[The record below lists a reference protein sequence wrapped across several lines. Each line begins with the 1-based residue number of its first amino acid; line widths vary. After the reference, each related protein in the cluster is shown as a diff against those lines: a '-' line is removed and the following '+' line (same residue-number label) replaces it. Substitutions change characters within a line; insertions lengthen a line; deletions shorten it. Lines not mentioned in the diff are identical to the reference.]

1 MPLCYQKHVN
11 AECNIGIWEINEPL
25 SELLGIAGISENE
38 TNWSNLYHQQRKKE
52 FLVKRIVLQHLLK
65 EKSITIMY
73 DESGKPFLSE
83 SPVHIS
89 ISHTKK
95 YVGAITHTSKTVG
108 IDIEVVTPRIEKISS
123 RFIGVGEREWVAPV
137 HYLEQ
142 LYVIWGAKECAFKI
156 YSKGGIDFKKMLRV
170 NKFDYSASGNTFV
183 SLTKN
188 NVTCEYPFWWQRI
201 GELMLV
207 YGNI

>member
-11 AECNIGIWEINEPL
+11 AECNIGIWEINETL
-25 SELLGIAGISENE
+25 SELMDIAGISENE
-38 TNWSNLYHQQRKKE
+38 TIWSNLNQEQRKKE

-65 EKSITIMY
+65 EKSITILY
-73 DESGKPFLSE
+73 DESGKPFLYKV
-83 SPVHIS
+83 PTHIS
-89 ISHTKK
+89 ISHTKQ
-95 YVGAITHTSKTVG
+95 YVAAITHTSKTVG
-108 IDIEVVTPRIEKISS
+108 IDIERVTPRIEKIST
-123 RFIGVGEREWVAPV
+123 RFIGDDEKKWLLPE

-142 LYVIWGAKECAFKI
+142 LFIIWGAKECAFKI

-183 SLTKN
+183 SLAKN
-188 NVTCEYPFWWQRI
+188 NITCEYPFWWQHM

-207 YGNI
+207 YGNL